1 MDCHA
6 LRRKARNDRKWALL
20 LESWLC
26 EKVDSRESCSQRDF
40 SHSTPFSSSKILG
53 FAVLLVVLF
62 VDFRVELD
70 LWSAVALK
78 STKSLL

>member
-1 MDCHA
+1 MDDLLKK
-6 LRRKARNDRKWALL
+6 LRLRLVLWFSLPLR
-20 LESWLC
+20 
-26 EKVDSRESCSQRDF
+26 DSR
-40 SHSTPFSSSKILG
+40 ILG
-53 FAVLLVVLF
+53 FAVLLAVLF